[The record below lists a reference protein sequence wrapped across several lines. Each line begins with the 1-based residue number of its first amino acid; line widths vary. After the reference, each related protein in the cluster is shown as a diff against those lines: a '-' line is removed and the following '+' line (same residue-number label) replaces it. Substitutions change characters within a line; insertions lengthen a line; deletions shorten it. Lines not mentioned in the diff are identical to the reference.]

1 MINSVNST
9 IQKQLATKQVV
20 GENKRIKDKVYW
32 PTTID
37 I

>member
-20 GENKRIKDKVYW
+20 DENKRIKDKVYW